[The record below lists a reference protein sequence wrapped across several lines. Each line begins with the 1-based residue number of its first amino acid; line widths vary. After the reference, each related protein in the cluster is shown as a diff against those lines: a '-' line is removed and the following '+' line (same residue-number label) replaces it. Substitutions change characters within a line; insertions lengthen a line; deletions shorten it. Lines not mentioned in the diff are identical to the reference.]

1 MAMAGTTKKSAVTV
15 KKVVAAP
22 KAVKKVETKAPMKT
36 GWGTYTQKATAAKA
50 ANKVTPVVE
59 KTAKP
64 VVKKTV
70 VKKTVVKKTVAKKV
84 IAKKPVAK
92 KVVAK
97 AAAKPAV
104 KAAKPAVKKPV
115 VKKPVAKK

>member
-1 MAMAGTTKKSAVTV
+1 MAGTTKKSAVTV

-36 GWGTYTQKATAAKA
+36 GWGTYTPKATAAKA
-50 ANKVTPVVE
+50 ANKVTPVAK

-64 VVKKTV
+64 L

-92 KVVAK
+92 KVATK

-104 KAAKPAVKKPV
+104 KAAKPVAKKPV